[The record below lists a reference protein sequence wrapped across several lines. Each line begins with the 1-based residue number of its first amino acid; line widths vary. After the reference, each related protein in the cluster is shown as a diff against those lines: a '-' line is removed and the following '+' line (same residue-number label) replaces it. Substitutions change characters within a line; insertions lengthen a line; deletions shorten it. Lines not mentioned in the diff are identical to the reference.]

1 MHPHL
6 SPVVSYPKWPLESDL
21 SFNLWTLTGSVILGY
36 LIFLSL
42 FHYFK
47 EKKIKTL
54 ITQDYNKWNNKYKMT
69 SRARCSY

>member
-47 EKKIKTL
+47 EKKKSKPLSHKITINGTTNIK
-54 ITQDYNKWNNKYKMT
+54 
-69 SRARCSY
+69 